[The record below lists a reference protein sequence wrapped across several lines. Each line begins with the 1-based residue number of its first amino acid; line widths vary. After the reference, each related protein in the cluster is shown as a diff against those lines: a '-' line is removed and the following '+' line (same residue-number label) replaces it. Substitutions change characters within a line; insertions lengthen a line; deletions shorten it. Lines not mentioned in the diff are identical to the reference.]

1 MVASLRPMS
10 LKTAGCGAEDMGVRY
25 LVAALIVFSMAA
37 CGSKEPAPESKPP
50 SLDFLCPPVM
60 QKLERKDA
68 QIRKLTKQIS
78 KPGRGNHVN
87 PENLLVKLDLAKEAY
102 LRVRTNAA
110 ALGCLPN

>member
-1 MVASLRPMS
+1 
-10 LKTAGCGAEDMGVRY
+10 MGMRY
-25 LVAALIVFSMAA
+25 LVAALIVFSTAA
-37 CGSKEPAPESKPP
+37 CGSEKPAPEAKAP
-50 SLDFLCPPVM
+50 SLDFLCPPVLK
-60 QKLERKDA
+60 KLERKDD

-87 PENLLVKLDLAKEAY
+87 PETLLVKLDLAKEAY